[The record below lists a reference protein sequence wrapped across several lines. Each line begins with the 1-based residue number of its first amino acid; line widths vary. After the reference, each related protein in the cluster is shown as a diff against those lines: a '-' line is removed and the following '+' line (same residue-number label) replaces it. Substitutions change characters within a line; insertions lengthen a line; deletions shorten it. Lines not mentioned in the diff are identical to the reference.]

1 MLISKKYKYIIALVV
16 FSVLSGCTATILKKP
31 ITKQNKAWKVSVIH
45 GYDNVPYTRGNTIFQ
60 PEHGHRLIR
69 ITLKIENKTNRARE
83 FKLDQVVLAHK
94 NKATT
99 PSIVDANKGVT
110 FRANRRPKLAP
121 RETIT
126 RLLYY
131 VFPNEL
137 KPDRVYI
144 KGIGSYK
151 LPDYKKK
158 I

>member
-1 MLISKKYKYIIALVV
+1 MYTIIKHRYVISLAALIL
-16 FSVLSGCTATILKKP
+16 LSGCTATILKKP
-31 ITKQNKAWKVSVIH
+31 ITKQNKTWKVAVIH

-69 ITLKIENKTNRARE
+69 ITLKVENRTNSSKV

-94 NKATT
+94 DKATT
-99 PSIVDANKGVT
+99 PSIVDTNKRVT

-144 KGIGSYK
+144 KGIGTYK